1 MYQRWYPRKLK
12 EVNMP
17 LPGSKREKQML
28 AEMEPKPAPRTRT
41 RVKPAFLQEVV
52 EPEVHMP
59 NDADGEVEAED
70 DTEE

>member
-52 EPEVHMP
+52 EPEVQ
-59 NDADGEVEAED
+59 VEENAED
-70 DTEE
+70 DSEEE